1 MLVTMLLE
9 QLEDVDPQRLK
20 HSRQYIHQKLKLTI
34 NIDLAFIFGEGQ
46 F

>member
-1 MLVTMLLE
+1 MFW
-9 QLEDVDPQRLK
+9 QQFEDVDPQRLK
-20 HSRQYIHQKLKLTI
+20 HGRQYIYQKLKLTI